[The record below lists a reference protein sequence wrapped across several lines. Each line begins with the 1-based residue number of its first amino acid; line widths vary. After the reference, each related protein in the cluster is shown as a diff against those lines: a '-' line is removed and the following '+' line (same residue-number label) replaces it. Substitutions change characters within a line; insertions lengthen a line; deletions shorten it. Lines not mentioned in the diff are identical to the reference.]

1 MNAEMLIYAL
11 SGLLFIL
18 MLMVIIVLH
27 RKNVRFE
34 QRNSELIQENAK
46 ITTQLA
52 HEKQRVED
60 MKAVRE
66 ELGLTFKNISHEI
79 LKEQKKDFG
88 EAQKL
93 TFDAHITPLKSEI
106 QSFKT
111 QIAEMNKEHLVGRT
125 SLSEQLK
132 QFEKMNLSLQKE
144 AAELANALKGNKKLQ
159 GNWGE
164 IQLEKL
170 FEITGLKENIN
181 YQKQESS
188 QTDEGRKIP
197 DYILTLP
204 DNRQVIIDAKVSLN
218 HYMQYINTEDPDEKE
233 QSLRQYIADI
243 RNHIKRLSSK
253 EYAKLLQ
260 AQSLDFVFMFMPL
273 EHAYIEALQCEPRL
287 YENAYQNNVAI
298 TTPSSLLPVLRTIE
312 LLWKIEKRHKN
323 VERIADLGGQLYDK
337 LVNFSESMVNMG
349 THLGR
354 AQQAYDE
361 ALKRLKDGR
370 GNAIQTAEKLRE
382 LGANTSKTFD
392 VQLIEDAPARSISAP
407 DAGELFPE

>member
-1 MNAEMLIYAL
+1 MNAEIFIYTL
-11 SGLLFIL
+11 LGLLFVL
-18 MLMVIIVLH
+18 MLGIIYFLH
-27 RKNVRFE
+27 RKNMRFE

-46 ITTQLA
+46 ITTQLV
-52 HEKQRVED
+52 HEKQRIED

-88 EAQKL
+88 DAQKM

-111 QIAEMNKEHLVGRT
+111 QIAEMNKEHLMGRT

-132 QFEKMNLSLQKE
+132 QFEKVNLSLQKE

-170 FEITGLKENIN
+170 FEITGLKENVN
-181 YQKQESS
+181 YQKQGSF

-233 QSLRQYIADI
+233 QCLRLYVDDI

-253 EYAKLLQ
+253 EYTKLLQ

-273 EHAYIEALQCEPRL
+273 EHAYIEALQCEPQL
-287 YENAYQNNVAI
+287 YESAYQNNVAI

-337 LVNFSESMVNMG
+337 LVNFSESMVNIG

-354 AQQAYDE
+354 AQQAYNE
-361 ALKRLKDGR
+361 AFKRLKDGR

-392 VQLIEDAPARSISAP
+392 VQLIEDVPVSSISTP
-407 DAGELFPE
+407 DEGELFLK